1 MSQMQHV
8 PGGVEQEAL
17 AEEKELAE
25 GHRPD
30 KRRKKIATGEGRLAF
45 YLVTPT
51 VILLGVVVGYPIVKA
66 IISSFK
72 KDRGLNPATGFFNQG
87 GGFAGFDN
95 YKTWLL
101 QQCPTPAGGTVKCP
115 PGTLPSEFY
124 NSVGFTVGVTIVAVS
139 IETVI
144 GMIMALM
151 MHKAFK
157 GRGLVR
163 AAVLIPWAIP
173 TAVSAL
179 LWQTIYAPNGVA
191 NKILTPFGGADIQ
204 WSEKWPAR
212 IAIVV
217 TDTWKTTPFMALLI
231 LAGLQGIPDELYESA
246 KVDGATA
253 WQRFWR
259 ITLPLV
265 KPALAVAVIFRS
277 LDTLRMYD
285 LPAILTGGAN
295 GTSTLSILVVKE
307 IQVGQNSASA
317 LSTIT
322 FVFIF
327 ACAMLLVKVLGANIM
342 PRPAPKTAAPAE
354 PVEAA
359 R

>member
-1 MSQMQHV
+1 MSHMQSV

-25 GHRPD
+25 DFRPE
-30 KRRKKIATGEGRLAF
+30 KGRKKIATGEGRLAF
-45 YLVTPT
+45 FLVTPT
-51 VILLGVVVGYPIVKA
+51 VLLLALIVGYPIVKA
-66 IISSFK
+66 IIASFQ
-72 KDRGLNPATGFFNQG
+72 KDPGLNAATGFFNKG
-87 GGFAGFDN
+87 GQFAGFDN

-101 QQCPTPAGGTVKCP
+101 NQCPTASGGTVKCP
-115 PGTLPSEFY
+115 PGTLASEFWPA
-124 NSVGFTVGVTIVAVS
+124 VGFTLGVTIVAVAL
-139 IETVI
+139 ETVL

-157 GRGLVR
+157 GRGIIR
-163 AAVLIPWAIP
+163 AAILSPWAIP
-173 TAVSAL
+173 TAVSAK
-179 LWQTIYAPNGVA
+179 LWQVIYAPGGVA
-191 NKILTPFGGADIQ
+191 NKVFGEGIT

-212 IAIVV
+212 IAIVF

-246 KVDGATA
+246 KVDGASA

-265 KPALAVAVIFRS
+265 KPALAVALIFRS

-295 GTSTLSILVVKE
+295 GTSTLSILVVKQ
-307 IQVGQNSASA
+307 IQSGPNSASA

-327 ACAMLLVKVLGANIM
+327 ACAFVLVKLLGASIF
-342 PRPAPKTAAPAE
+342 PKPPAK
-354 PVEAA
+354 VKA

>member
-1 MSQMQHV
+1 MQSV

-25 GHRPD
+25 DFRPE
-30 KRRKKIATGEGRLAF
+30 KGRKKIATGEGRLAF
-45 YLVTPT
+45 FLVTPT
-51 VILLGVVVGYPIVKA
+51 VLLLALIVGYPIVKA
-66 IISSFK
+66 IIASFQ
-72 KDRGLNPATGFFNQG
+72 KDPGLNAATGFFNKG
-87 GGFAGFDN
+87 GQFAGFDN

-101 QQCPTPAGGTVKCP
+101 NQCPTASGGTVKCP
-115 PGTLPSEFY
+115 PGTLASEFWPA
-124 NSVGFTVGVTIVAVS
+124 VGFTLGVTIVAVAL
-139 IETVI
+139 ETVL

-157 GRGLVR
+157 GRGIIR
-163 AAVLIPWAIP
+163 AAILIPWAIP
-173 TAVSAL
+173 TAVSAK
-179 LWQTIYAPNGVA
+179 LWQVIYAPGGVA
-191 NKILTPFGGADIQ
+191 NKVFGEGIT

-212 IAIVV
+212 IAIVF

-246 KVDGATA
+246 KVDGASA

-265 KPALAVAVIFRS
+265 KPALAVALIFRS

-295 GTSTLSILVVKE
+295 GTSTLSILVVKQ
-307 IQVGQNSASA
+307 IQSGPNSASA

-327 ACAMLLVKVLGANIM
+327 ACAFVLVKLLGASIF
-342 PRPAPKTAAPAE
+342 PKPPAK
-354 PVEAA
+354 VKA